1 MVAKPDPGCL
11 DHVPLGPG
19 VGAGAPDP
27 EVWRPVSAFPGWEVS
42 DQGRVRSSRRWPLLI
57 LRPARDRKGYLH
69 LSYWVEGR
77 QIGVTVHRLV
87 LDAFIGPCPPGHE
100 ASHLNGDPA
109 DNRLSNL
116 TWESRP
122 ENNRRKHEHGTAP
135 VGEANPAAK
144 FTAEQVRAIR
154 EVGRA
159 LPQRLLARV
168 CGTTQPVISNI
179 LGGKSWSHLDE

>member
-1 MVAKPDPGCL
+1 M
-11 DHVPLGPG
+11 
-19 VGAGAPDP
+19 
-27 EVWRPVSAFPGWEVS
+27 
-42 DQGRVRSSRRWPLLI
+42 
-57 LRPARDRKGYLH
+57 
-69 LSYWVEGR
+69 
-77 QIGVTVHRLV
+77 HRLV

-100 ASHLNGDPA
+100 ASHLNGDPS
-109 DNRLSNL
+109 DNRLANL